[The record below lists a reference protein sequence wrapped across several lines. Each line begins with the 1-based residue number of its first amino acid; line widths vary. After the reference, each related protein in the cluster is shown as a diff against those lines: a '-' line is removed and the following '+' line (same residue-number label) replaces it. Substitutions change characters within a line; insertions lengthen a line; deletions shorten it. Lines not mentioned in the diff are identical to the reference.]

1 MADWQIGL
9 LGLALASGVNL
20 YAAVLALG
28 IGLRMGW
35 ISSVPPDLQAAANPI
50 VLGIAAAFYI
60 AEFAADKIPFFT
72 PIWDSVH
79 TFIRPL
85 GAAILAAGV
94 TSEMSPLTRMVAV
107 LIAGSVALGAH
118 SVKTGFRLLMHT
130 IPEPATH
137 SAVSLL
143 EDFGVIALV
152 ILVWQYPWIALP
164 VILAIFAAVAL
175 ISPWIWRSVR
185 FNGAVLM
192 GALRV
197 IAGIPTPPPPWWVEQ
212 DGRACIKA
220 YVRRAPGMRRF
231 ESGYLTG
238 DRYYY
243 RRWFKNR
250 VLEFAPGAVAQA
262 ELRNGL
268 VYPVLQV
275 AAQPQEVSFYLT
287 RYGVRLWTAS
297 KTRPRPPAAAR
308 EKTGMA

>member
-1 MADWQIGL
+1 MSDWQIGL
-9 LGLALASGVNL
+9 LGLAVASGVNL

-28 IGLRMGW
+28 VGLRTGW
-35 ISSVPPDLQAAANPI
+35 ITSLPPELQVTAEPA
-50 VLGIAAAFYI
+50 VLGIAALFYA

-85 GAAILAAGV
+85 GAAFLAVGV
-94 TSEMSPLTRMVAV
+94 TAGMSPLTQMIAV

-118 SVKTGFRLLMHT
+118 SVKTSVRLLMHA

-143 EDFGVIALV
+143 EDFGVVAAV

-164 VILAIFAAVAL
+164 VILAVCAAVAASL
-175 ISPWIWRSVR
+175 PWIWRSVR
-185 FNGAVLM
+185 FNGAVLL
-192 GALRV
+192 GALRAL
-197 IAGIPTPPPPWWVEQ
+197 AGIPPPPPPWWVEQ
-212 DGRACIKA
+212 DGRKCIPA
-220 YVRRAPGMRRF
+220 YVRRAPKMRRF

-250 VLEFAPGAVAQA
+250 VLEFAPGSLAKA
-262 ELRNGL
+262 ELRDSL
-268 VYPVLQV
+268 AYPVIHV
-275 AAQPQEVSFYLT
+275 ASQPQEVSFYLT
-287 RYGVRLWTAS
+287 RHGVRLLAATKAA
-297 KTRPRPPAAAR
+297 PNPPATAGK
-308 EKTGMA
+308 KTETA